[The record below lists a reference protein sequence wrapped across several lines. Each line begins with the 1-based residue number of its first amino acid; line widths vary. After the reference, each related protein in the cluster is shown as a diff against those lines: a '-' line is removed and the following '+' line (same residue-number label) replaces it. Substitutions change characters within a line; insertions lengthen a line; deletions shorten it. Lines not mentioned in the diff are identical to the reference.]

1 VFVGSLTPTAPRATE
16 LALTELTAAGFSM
29 EEAAQT
35 VVTTLFYTTGY
46 VIEEQAR
53 TGVDYPENPY
63 ATDPIDTSRYPLT
76 AEALPVPFNP
86 DADAGFE
93 AGLAI
98 VLDGV
103 RARRLP

>member
-1 VFVGSLTPTAPRATE
+1 
-16 LALTELTAAGFSM
+16 
-29 EEAAQT
+29 
-35 VVTTLFYTTGY
+35 
-46 VIEEQAR
+46 
-53 TGVDYPENPY
+53 VDYPENPY

-76 AEALPVPFNP
+76 AEALPVLFNP
-86 DADAGFE
+86 DAGFE